1 MNFRTTLLASGPPAE
16 SLRYTA
22 SIYAAPYHLRLRDIA
37 LTLRAGLRFAAASL
51 LSAGS
56 PTPYHSVVVNEI
68 YSYALKL
75 LRGRDYTIAE
85 LCGKLE
91 AKFGSVP
98 PEIIEDLGRKKFLND
113 RRFAENYVAKRKSR
127 GAQQLRE
134 ELTAHGIPT
143 KLVEEIV
150 SETEWPSLQEALTA
164 KMRDW
169 NLRS

>member
-1 MNFRTTLLASGPPAE
+1 M
-16 SLRYTA
+16 
-22 SIYAAPYHLRLRDIA
+22 
-37 LTLRAGLRFAAASL
+37 
-51 LSAGS
+51 
-56 PTPYHSVVVNEI
+56 NEI

-75 LRGRDYTIAE
+75 LRRRDYTIAE

-169 NLRS
+169 NLRSPLQPRDAGRLFRALLRLGYDEDAIREEIEQLEQ